1 MKCPHCTVSY
11 NSNPQSV
18 YIGKDKDKDWYIIRD
33 YCPECQRHNL
43 RLNNSAAKRVEYLI
57 YPKGVARVP
66 LPASVPERYSKEYL
80 EACVV
85 LPDSAKASAAISRRC
100 LQIMIREELKIQ
112 KKDLFQEIDEV
123 LRQNKLPSY
132 LSEGIDAIR
141 NIGNFAAHPIK
152 STNTGEIV
160 EVEPGEA
167 EWLLDLLE
175 GLFDFLFVQPEI
187 IKKKKEALNQKL
199 KDAGK
204 PEML

>member
-1 MKCPHCTVSY
+1 MKCPHCTVAY
-11 NSNPQSV
+11 NSNPQYV
-18 YIGKDKDKDWYIIRD
+18 DIGRDAYDGWYIIRD
-33 YCPECQRHNL
+33 YCPECKRCNFKIQNQRGTI
-43 RLNNSAAKRVEYLI
+43 EYLV

-66 LPASVPERYSKEYL
+66 LPSSVPEKYQKEYI
-80 EACVV
+80 EACTV

-100 LQIMIREELKIQ
+100 LQTLIREELKIQ
-112 KKDLFQEIDEV
+112 KKDLFQEIDEIIK
-123 LRQNKLPSY
+123 QNRLPSY
-132 LSEGIDAIR
+132 LAEGVDAIR

-187 IKKKKEALNQKL
+187 IKKKRESLNQKL